1 MIIATG
7 CAALIAAVLTLIW
20 AMQRRLMYFPTADV
34 ATLDD
39 VELADVELVTF
50 ETTDGLRLGGWFVRA
65 SGPPPH
71 VTVLVFN
78 GNAGNRSHRGPIGG
92 GAPSTRF
99 AGAARRLSGL
109 WRKSRDADGAGTR
122 RR

>member
-1 MIIATG
+1 
-7 CAALIAAVLTLIW
+7 
-20 AMQRRLMYFPTADV
+20 MYFPTADV

-39 VELADVELVTF
+39 VELADVERVTF

-78 GNAGNRSHRGPIGG
+78 GNAGNRSHRVPL
-92 GAPSTRF
+92 
-99 AGAARRLSGL
+99 AAALHQHGLQVLLVDYRGYSGNPGMPTEKEPAMRPLKLSG
-109 WRKSRDADGAGTR
+109 RGT
-122 RR
+122 